1 MFKVKDVQVHFLS
14 CWSHYVQ
21 EGWLL
26 EINLYGGQH
35 VMVMLDGA
43 SLGNLIAEQKSVDT
57 YLGCASCLLTS
68 FFSETWSVSDPGCL
82 VPGKKLGRC
91 QAV

>member
-1 MFKVKDVQVHFLS
+1 
-14 CWSHYVQ
+14 
-21 EGWLL
+21 
-26 EINLYGGQH
+26 
-35 VMVMLDGA
+35 MVMLDGA
-43 SLGNLIAEQKSVDT
+43 SLDMLISEEKSVHT
-57 YLGCASCLLTS
+57 YLGCTSCLLTS

>member
-1 MFKVKDVQVHFLS
+1 MFAGV
-14 CWSHYVQ
+14 
-21 EGWLL
+21 ET
-26 EINLYGGQH
+26 NLYGGQH

-43 SLGNLIAEQKSVDT
+43 SLDMLISEEKSVHT
-57 YLGCASCLLTS
+57 YLGCTSCLLTS